1 MQGQISNMVGITSPS
16 IPIIDLEPAR
26 TGGQEE
32 LNKVAQEVYQAFKHV
47 GFAYIKNHGIPQ
59 DLVDEAFNWSSKFF
73 ALPSTEKNKAPH
85 PPEGWYHRG
94 YSGIGREKVV
104 QMVFDS
110 DGIAERRKTPDVKES
125 FEIGN
130 ENDEYMRNIWIPEES
145 LPGFRGFF
153 ASFFSTCSGLETLL
167 LRLIAIG
174 MGLDEGFFLNYHQDR
189 TNQCRLL
196 HYPPVE
202 EELLTSGQAER
213 IAAHTDFGTM
223 TILFQDEVGGLEV
236 EDIHEK
242 NKFNPAPYIPGT
254 AVVNIGDL
262 LMRWSNHELKST
274 MHRVRAPPLVEVDAG
289 GEKKGKMTRPR
300 YSIPYFVSPDRDRVI
315 ECLPTCHGEGRPKMY
330 EPITPREYIAMRMN
344 ATY

>member
-1 MQGQISNMVGITSPS
+1 MATSS
-16 IPIIDLEPAR
+16 IPIIDLGPAR
-26 TGGQEE
+26 AGGPQE
-32 LNKVAQEVYQAFKHV
+32 LDNVAHEVYQAFKHV
-47 GFAYIKNHGIPQ
+47 GFAYIKNHGVPQ
-59 DLVDEAFNWSSKFF
+59 DLVDEAFGWSAKFF
-73 ALPSTEKNKAPH
+73 ALPESEKNKAPH
-85 PPEGWYHRG
+85 PPEGSYHRG

-110 DGIAERRKTPDVKES
+110 DSIAERRKTPD
-125 FEIGN
+125 
-130 ENDEYMRNIWIPEES
+130 IPEES

-153 ASFFSTCSGLETLL
+153 AKFFNTCSDLQTLM
-167 LRLIAIG
+167 LRLVAVG
-174 MGLDEGFFLNYHQDR
+174 MGLDEGFFLQYHSER

-202 EELLTSGQAER
+202 EELLRAGKAER

-242 NKFNPAPYIPGT
+242 NKFNPAPYISGT

-274 MHRVRAPPLVEVDAG
+274 MHRVRAPPLVEVEDG
-289 GEKKGKMTRPR
+289 RTGEKKGCMTRPR
-300 YSIPYFVSPDRDRVI
+300 YSIPYFISPDRDRVI
-315 ECLPTCHGEGRPKMY
+315 ECLPNCHGEGRPKMY
-330 EPITPREYIAMRMN
+330 EPITSSEYVAMRMN

>member
-1 MQGQISNMVGITSPS
+1 MVTVAETSS

-26 TGGQEE
+26 SGGPEE
-32 LNKVAQEVYQAFKHV
+32 LAKVAHEVYQAFKHV
-47 GFAYIKNHGIPQ
+47 GFAYIKNHGVPQ
-59 DLVDEAFNWSSKFF
+59 ELVNEAFGWSAKFF
-73 ALPSTEKNKAPH
+73 ALPQSDKEKAPH

-104 QMVFDS
+104 QMVFDK
-110 DGIAERRKTPDVKES
+110 DGIAERRKIPDVKES
-125 FEIGN
+125 FELGN
-130 ENDEYMRNIWIPEES
+130 ESDERIRNIWIPEET

-153 ASFFSTCSGLETLL
+153 ATFFHTCSGLETLM

-174 MGLDEGFFLNYHQDR
+174 MGLEETFFLDYHQDR

-202 EELLTSGQAER
+202 EALLRQGKAER

-274 MHRVRAPPLVEVDAG
+274 MHRVRAPPLVEVASSD
-289 GEKKGKMTRPR
+289 GKSMGSGRMTRPR
-300 YSIPYFVSPDRDRVI
+300 YSIPYFISPDRDRLI
-315 ECLPTCHGEGRPKMY
+315 ECLPNCHGPDRPKMY
-330 EPITPREYIAMRMN
+330 EAITSSDYIAMRMN

>member
-1 MQGQISNMVGITSPS
+1 MVGLAETPS

-26 TGGQEE
+26 NGGPEAIA
-32 LNKVAQEVYQAFKHV
+32 KVAHEVYQAFKHV
-47 GFAYIKNHGIPQ
+47 GFAYIKNHGVPQ
-59 DLVDEAFNWSSKFF
+59 ELVDEAFGWSAQFF
-73 ALPSTEKNKAPH
+73 ALPQADKDKAPH

-94 YSGIGREKVV
+94 YSGVGREKVV
-104 QMVFDS
+104 QMVFDG
-110 DGIAERRKTPDVKES
+110 DGIADCRKIPDVKES

-130 ENDEYMRNIWIPEES
+130 ESDKHMLNIWIPEEV

-153 ASFFSTCSGLETLL
+153 AKFFDTCSDLETLM
-167 LRLIAIG
+167 LRLIALG
-174 MGLDEGFFLNYHQDR
+174 MGLDEHFFLDYHQDR

-196 HYPPVE
+196 HYPAVE
-202 EELLTSGQAER
+202 EELLRLGKAER

-242 NKFNPAPYIPGT
+242 GKFNPAPYIPGT

-274 MHRVRAPPLVEVDAG
+274 MHRVRAPPLVEAHNGEG
-289 GEKKGKMTRPR
+289 GSTGRMTRPR
-300 YSIPYFVSPDRDRVI
+300 YSIPYFISPDRDRVI
-315 ECLPTCHGEGRPKMY
+315 ECLPNCHGPDRPKMY
-330 EPITPREYIAMRMN
+330 EGITSSDYIAMRMN

>member
-1 MQGQISNMVGITSPS
+1 MATPS

-26 TGGQEE
+26 SGGPEE
-32 LNKVAQEVYQAFKHV
+32 LANLAHEIYQAFQHI
-47 GFAYIKNHGIPQ
+47 GFAYIKNHGVPQ
-59 DLVDEAFNWSSKFF
+59 DLIDEAFRWSAKFF
-73 ALPSTEKNKAPH
+73 ALPESEKNKAPH
-85 PPEGWYHRG
+85 PPEGSYHRG

-110 DGIAERRKTPDVKES
+110 DSIAERRKTPDVKES

-130 ENDEYMRNIWIPEES
+130 ENDTKMRNIWIPEES
-145 LPGFRGFF
+145 LPGFRRFF
-153 ASFFSTCSGLETLL
+153 AKFFNTCSDLETLM
-167 LRLIAIG
+167 LRLIALG
-174 MGLDEGFFLNYHQDR
+174 MGLGEDFFLEYHSER

-196 HYPPVE
+196 HYPAVE
-202 EELLTSGQAER
+202 EELLRAGKAER

-274 MHRVRAPPLVEVDAG
+274 MHRVRAPPLVDVEDGSTV
-289 GEKKGKMTRPR
+289 EKKRRMTRPR
-300 YSIPYFVSPDRDRVI
+300 YSIPYFISPDRDKVI
-315 ECLPTCHGEGRPKMY
+315 ECLPNCHGEGRPKLY
-330 EPITPREYIAMRMN
+330 EPITSSEYIAMRMN

>member
-1 MQGQISNMVGITSPS
+1 MVAIAETPS

-26 TGGQEE
+26 TGGPEE
-32 LNKVAQEVYQAFKHV
+32 VAKVAHEVYQAFKYV
-47 GFAYIKNHGIPQ
+47 GFAYIKNHGVPQ
-59 DLVDEAFNWSSKFF
+59 ELVDEAFGWSAKFF
-73 ALPSTEKNKAPH
+73 SLPQSEKNKAPH
-85 PPEGWYHRG
+85 PAEGWYHRG

-110 DGIAERRKTPDVKES
+110 DGIAERRKIPDVKES
-125 FEIGN
+125 FELGN
-130 ENDEYMRNIWIPEES
+130 ETDERMLNIWIPEES

-153 ASFFSTCSGLETLL
+153 ANFFQTCSGLETLM

-174 MGLDEGFFLNYHQDR
+174 MGLEEKFFLEYHQDR

-196 HYPPVE
+196 HYPPAE
-202 EELLTSGQAER
+202 EELLRAGKAER

-242 NKFNPAPYIPGT
+242 GLFNPAPYIPGT

-274 MHRVRAPPLVEVDAG
+274 MHRVRAPPLVDG
-289 GEKKGKMTRPR
+289 QGEGQGKGRMTRPR

-315 ECLPTCHGEGRPKMY
+315 ECLPNCHGAERPKLY
-330 EPITPREYIAMRMN
+330 EGITSSEYIAMRMN